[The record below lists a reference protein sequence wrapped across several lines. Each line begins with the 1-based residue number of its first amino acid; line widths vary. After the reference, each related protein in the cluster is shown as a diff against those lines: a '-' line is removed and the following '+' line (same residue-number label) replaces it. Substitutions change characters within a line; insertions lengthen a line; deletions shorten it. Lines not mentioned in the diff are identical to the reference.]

1 MSSVGDVLAFGRML
15 LDNGSAI
22 LAPETVA
29 EMTRDQLIP
38 AQRNAVWP
46 GSSFLDD
53 QDWGYGMSVLDD
65 ARYSWDRGLGTTWSN
80 VPAQD
85 LSVAVLTQRFVHETG
100 PSPVCDDVLNAARV
114 RID

>member
-15 LDNGSAI
+15 LDNGSAM

-46 GSSFLDD
+46 GFSFLDD
-53 QDWGYGMSVLDD
+53 QDWGYGMPCSTTL
-65 ARYSWDRGLGTTWSN
+65 AIAGIASLGQRGRASRHRTC
-80 VPAQD
+80 
-85 LSVAVLTQRFVHETG
+85 R
-100 PSPVCDDVLNAARV
+100 SPY
-114 RID
+114 